1 MRKKALWTDIFR
13 EIWHTKA
20 RILSIFAIIAL
31 GVGFFSG
38 IKATGPDMLDTA
50 DRYYKQLGLMDV
62 KVQSTYGLTEDDLDL
77 LQQHNGVA
85 KVQPAYSGD
94 VFLGDSGLIA
104 KVHSYNKTDILNR
117 YVLTSG
123 RMPEQSGEIV
133 IDDLRKDRDF
143 ALGDTI
149 TFTNPDTEVDLGD
162 TYKTISYKVVGK
174 VRSAEYIN
182 ATSRGTSS
190 IGKGTADVFVVIP
203 TEDFNLSVYTEVYL
217 SFEDTASAIAYTSE
231 YDDLVEQH
239 KKDIEQELTVRPALR
254 LEEVR
259 LEGQNKL
266 DDARTQIEEGKR
278 KLADA
283 EVKLSDAQDKL
294 EEGKAAYEE
303 GVSRLENELSK
314 GQAKLDQAARDL
326 EKGKKE
332 LEKNRTALQEGQDKL
347 TAAKAQ
353 LEAEQAAAAPRLEQ
367 GRSLVQSLTLAAN
380 EDPDQLSAEQ
390 KQQYIEGAKSA
401 DEQLGSIAAQYLNG
415 NVDAGIFQGTIGIFE
430 KSLNEAKTK
439 LEEAAKQLQLQQQA
453 LDQGQKELAAAE
465 ATIAKG
471 EAEWKA
477 GSKKLAEAATTGEE
491 QLTDAKAELTKGQTE
506 YDEGLAEYNE
516 EKEKAD
522 QEIADAERDLAEG
535 QQKLNEL
542 ELPKYYV
549 FDRSSTSGYT
559 EYSDNADRLAALATA
574 FPVFFFL
581 IAALV
586 SLTTMTR
593 MVEEQRLQIGT
604 LKALGYSNGD
614 IMKKFLIYGTFAS
627 VAASIVGLAIG
638 YTVFPTIIY
647 DAYGSLYNLPDISLN
662 FYTSY
667 SIMSV
672 AVALL
677 CTTFTAIV
685 TTRVELRSD
694 ASVLMRPKAPKSG
707 QRIMLERIPFIW
719 KRLGFIGKVTARNL
733 FRYKQRMFMTVC
745 GVAGCTAL
753 ILTGFG
759 LRDSIGDVSV
769 LQYGQIMKYDA
780 IVAFNDEHDN
790 EENQARYDEVIA
802 GIPQVNGRLKVTQES
817 MTSIQQ
823 GVNNQSVRLFI
834 PETTEHLEE
843 FISLKARGSVDRQQL
858 TDNGAIITEK
868 LAKLYDLQVG
878 DSLTLQ
884 NTDNDNFII
893 QVAGITENY
902 AMHYIYMT
910 PAYYEIVLGSSP
922 KYNTELL
929 NYELTDSNASSKAN
943 SNEYSVFEEE
953 LGAKLTA
960 LDDIAMVSF
969 SSAVGQGFKDTLDSM
984 NIVVVVLIVSAAALA
999 FVVLYNLTNIN
1010 VSERVRELS
1019 TIKVLGFYDKE
1030 VTMYIYREN
1039 LILTFMGIIAGNFAG
1054 ILLHRFVLQ
1063 TAEIDI
1069 MMFSPTVH
1077 GLSYGYASLLTLLF
1091 SGIVM
1096 ISMHYKLKRIDM
1108 IEALKSVE

>member
-1 MRKKALWTDIFR
+1 MRKKALWTDICR

-20 RILSIFAIIAL
+20 RFLSIFAIIAL
-31 GVGFFSG
+31 GVCFFAG
-38 IKATGPDMLDTA
+38 IKATGPNMLDTA
-50 DRYYKQLGLMDV
+50 DRYYKQLGFMDI
-62 KVQSTYGLTEDDLDL
+62 KVQSTYGITDDDIEL
-77 LQQHNGVA
+77 LQNHEGIRHI
-85 KVQPAYSGD
+85 QPAYSGD

-104 KVHSYNKTDILNR
+104 KVHSYRSEDLLNQ
-117 YVLTSG
+117 YVVTSG
-123 RMPEQSGEIV
+123 RMPQQSGEIA
-133 IDDLRKDRDF
+133 IDDIGTNRDF
-143 ALGDTI
+143 VLGDTI
-149 TFTNPDTEVDLGD
+149 TFTNPDTDVDLGD
-162 TYKTISYKVVGK
+162 TYNTISYKVVGK

-190 IGKGTADVFVVIP
+190 IGKGTADVFAVIP
-203 TEDFNLSVYTEVYL
+203 AEDFNLSVYTEVYL

-231 YDDLVEQH
+231 YDNFVDQH
-239 KKDIEQELTVRPALR
+239 MKDIESLLAVRPAQR

-266 DDARTQIEEGKR
+266 DDAEKQIEEGKA

-283 EVKLSDAQDKL
+283 ETKLSEAKSKL
-294 EEGKAAYEE
+294 DEGKAAYED
-303 GVSRLENELSK
+303 GVTQLEDELSK
-314 GQAKLDQAARDL
+314 GQVKLDEAAREL

-332 LEKNRTALQEGQDKL
+332 LDKNRIALQEGQDKL

-353 LEAEQAAAAPRLEQ
+353 LEVEQTAAAPRLKQ
-367 GRSLVQSLTLAAN
+367 GEALVQSLTLVAN
-380 EDPDQLSAEQ
+380 EDPSKLSTDQ
-390 KQQYIEGAKSA
+390 KKQYIEGAKLA
-401 DEQLGSIAAQYLNG
+401 DEQLGSIVTNYLNG
-415 NVDAGIFQGTIGIFE
+415 TVDASAFRGAIGAFE

-439 LEEAAKQLQLQQQA
+439 LDQAAKQLQLQQQT
-453 LDQGQKELAAAE
+453 LDKGKQELAAAE
-465 ATIAKG
+465 VTIAKG

-477 GSKKLAEAATTGEE
+477 GSTKLAEAKKTGEE
-491 QLTDAKAELTKGQTE
+491 ELARAKSELAEGQAE
-506 YDEGLAEYNE
+506 YDKGLAEYNQ

-522 QEIADAERDLAEG
+522 QEIADAEQDLAEG
-535 QQKLNEL
+535 QQSLNEL

-549 FDRSSTSGYT
+549 FDRGSSSGYT

-614 IMKKFLIYGTFAS
+614 IMAKFLVYGTIAS

-638 YTVFPTIIY
+638 YTVFPKIIY
-647 DAYGSLYNLPDISLN
+647 NAYGTLYNLPDISLN
-662 FYTSY
+662 FYVSY

-672 AVALL
+672 VVALL

-694 ASVLMRPKAPKSG
+694 AAVLMRPKAPKSG

-759 LRDSIGDVSV
+759 LRDSIGDVSG

-780 IVAFNDEHDN
+780 IVAFNDEHDDQ
-790 EENQARYDEVIA
+790 EHQAHYEQVIA
-802 GIPQVNGRLKVTQES
+802 DIPQVNGRLKVTQES
-817 MTSIQQ
+817 MTSIQL
-823 GVNNQSVRLFI
+823 GVNNQSVQLFVPERLEQF
-834 PETTEHLEE
+834 EQFVT
-843 FISLKARGSVDRQQL
+843 LKERDSKEILQL
-858 TDNGAIITEK
+858 ADGGAIITEK
-868 LAKLYDLQVG
+868 LAKLYDLHVG
-878 DSLTLQ
+878 DSLTVQ
-884 NTDNDNFII
+884 NTDNENFEIY
-893 QVAGITENY
+893 VAGVSENY
-902 AMHYIYMT
+902 VMHYIYMIPT
-910 PAYYEIVLGSSP
+910 YYEELFGSKP

-929 NYELTDSNASSKAN
+929 NYDLTEANSSSKGS
-943 SNEYSVFEEE
+943 SNDLALFEDN
-953 LGAKLTA
+953 LAAKLTA
-960 LDDIAMVSF
+960 LDDIALVSF
-969 SSAVGQGFKDTLDSM
+969 SSAVGEGFKDTLDSM
-984 NIVVVVLIVSAAALA
+984 NIVVIVLIVSAAALA

-1039 LILTFMGIIAGNFAG
+1039 LILTFMGIVVGNFGG
-1054 ILLHRFVLQ
+1054 IFLHRFVLQ

-1069 MMFSPTVH
+1069 MMFSPTIH

-1096 ISMHYKLKRIDM
+1096 ISMHYKLKHIDM